1 MPDCMSENLSYPKAK
16 KFLYIFV
23 GTVCSAIILFILAC
37 VVVIWGL
44 SKNSEIQGEPY
55 DIVDHFTEYG
65 RVIHKET
72 QTDIISPYVITY
84 EIENNH
90 LYGARIPFSQSMPC
104 KESAIKNGAPQ
115 TQGMG
120 MT

>member
-1 MPDCMSENLSYPKAK
+1 MPDYMSENISYPKAK
-16 KFLYIFV
+16 KFLYVFV
-23 GTVCSAIILFILAC
+23 GTVCSIAILFFLVGAA
-37 VVVIWGL
+37 VIWGL
-44 SKNSEIQGEPY
+44 SGNSEIRGEQY
-55 DIVDHFTEYG
+55 DIVDDFTEYG